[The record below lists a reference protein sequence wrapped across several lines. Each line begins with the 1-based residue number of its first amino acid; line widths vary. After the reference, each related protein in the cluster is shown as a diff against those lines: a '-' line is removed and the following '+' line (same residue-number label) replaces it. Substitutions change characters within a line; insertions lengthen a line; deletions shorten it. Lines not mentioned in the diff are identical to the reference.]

1 MAEIHDNLHTY
12 GSNINELWKE
22 WGKIQQELVHLGL
35 DALGSS
41 HFNNI
46 QPSNQSTSTRELRT
60 TMVLKESLEG
70 HKTELYNLI
79 HGQTDKIKDL
89 TQKVVGKSKAQTKVR
104 KSLASPIIPTLAGI
118 IDAFSNLNLAS

>member
-1 MAEIHDNLHTY
+1 
-12 GSNINELWKE
+12 
-22 WGKIQQELVHLGL
+22 
-35 DALGSS
+35 
-41 HFNNI
+41 
-46 QPSNQSTSTRELRT
+46 
-60 TMVLKESLEG
+60 MVLKESLEG